1 MNKEIIVYINIVHF
15 ILTIE
20 QLIAVFNVDM
30 NNVVITHR
38 VLSTRLIATLINAG
52 IEKIDLFMCAVT
64 YAVATVLLSF
74 IKIGVHKLVLLTNQK
89 YYFIINNLL
98 YLLHNFCF
106 SHSYLSNVVNIKKTF
121 Q

>member
-1 MNKEIIVYINIVHF
+1 MNKEIVFINIVHF

-30 NNVVITHR
+30 NNVMITHR

-64 YAVATVLLSF
+64 YAVATVLHVLSF
-74 IKIGVHKLVLLTNQK
+74 IKIGVHKLVLLIDQK

-98 YLLHNFCF
+98 HFLHNFCF
-106 SHSYLSNVVNIKKTF
+106 S
-121 Q
+121 